1 MRYIWQHADWSNFTW
16 QSDQLLDA
24 VSKARFSQGKL
35 LSKIV
40 FILPTLTS
48 ISSSSFP
55 PLTSKLL

>member
-35 LSKIV
+35 LSKV
-40 FILPTLTS
+40 NALGMKLSREAQAEILTW
-48 ISSSSFP
+48 
-55 PLTSKLL
+55 

>member
-35 LSKIV
+35 LSKV
-40 FILPTLTS
+40 NSLGMKLSREAHVELPDRG
-48 ISSSSFP
+48 
-55 PLTSKLL
+55 